1 MKNNVFKKL
10 VAALCATMLLGTAG
24 CWNAAA
30 EDAANQEAS
39 TETVEEAPAETEA
52 EAEAQD
58 QTDTE
63 EINESETPLADEAT
77 KTGEDGKITI
87 VDQLGKTIELD
98 GVPERVCTTIMPFP
112 YIFYAVVGNND
123 NLIGCNPSSIVAYE
137 DSALQYMYPEL
148 ANAETSFVDTSF
160 VVNVEEL
167 IKLKPDVVFQWNYM
181 DDEIKKM
188 EDAGI
193 KVIALQYG
201 SIEDLETWINIIATM
216 MGKPERAEEL
226 ITYFHESVKEV
237 DDKLASLP
245 EDELSNVLLLSDDLK
260 VTGTG
265 FSDYWLSHSGAVSPS
280 ADLTGEALNVNME
293 QIYEWNP
300 DIIYIGNFT
309 PLQPSDLTENK
320 LEGEDWSVV
329 SAVKNGQVYKIP
341 IGGYRWDP
349 PGVETPLMIKWL
361 AKTQHPELFED
372 MDMYEEV
379 KEFYNDVYHFE
390 LTDEMLDDILGDTQ
404 N

>member
-1 MKNNVFKKL
+1 MKNKVFKRL
-10 VAALCATMLLGTAG
+10 AALVCSAMLLGTTACG
-24 CWNAAA
+24 STTADTAADTA
-30 EDAANQEAS
+30 SSEVVAS
-39 TETVEEAPAETEA
+39 TEA
-52 EAEAQD
+52 
-58 QTDTE
+58 TE
-63 EINESETPLADEAT
+63 ESTSGSSEEETASTENASRVN
-77 KTGEDGKITI
+77 EDGTITI

-98 GVPERVCTTIMPFP
+98 GVPERVVTTIMPFP

-123 NLIGCNPSSIVAYE
+123 NLVGCNPSSIVAYN
-137 DSALQYMYPEL
+137 DSALKYMYPEL
-148 ANAETSFVDTSF
+148 ADASTDFVDTSF

-167 IKLKPDVVFQWNYM
+167 IKLQPDVVFQWNYM

-201 SIEDLETWINIIATM
+201 SIEDLETWIQIIATM
-216 MGKPERAEEL
+216 MGKEERGQEL
-226 ITYFHESVKEV
+226 IQYFHESVDEV
-237 DDKLASLP
+237 DAALADLSE
-245 EDELSNVLLLSDDLK
+245 EDYSNVLILSDDMK

-265 FSDYWLSHSGAVSPS
+265 FSSYWLEHSGAVNP
-280 ADLTGEALNVNME
+280 AGDLSGEALNINME
-293 QIYEWNP
+293 QVYEWNP
-300 DIIYIGNFT
+300 SIIYIGNFT
-309 PLQPSDLTENK
+309 DLQPSDLLENK

-329 SAVKNGQVYKIP
+329 DAVQNGQVYKIP

-361 AKTQHPELFED
+361 AKIQHPEAFED

-379 KEFYNDVYHFE
+379 REFYETVYDFE
-390 LTDEMLDDILGDTQ
+390 LTDEMLDEILGDTQ

>member
-1 MKNNVFKKL
+1 MKNKVFKRL
-10 VAALCATMLLGTAG
+10 AALVCSAMLLGTTACG
-24 CWNAAA
+24 STTA
-30 EDAANQEAS
+30 ETATDTASSEVVAS
-39 TETVEEAPAETEA
+39 TEA
-52 EAEAQD
+52 
-58 QTDTE
+58 TE
-63 EINESETPLADEAT
+63 ESTSGSSEEETASTENASRVN
-77 KTGEDGKITI
+77 EDGTITI

-98 GVPERVCTTIMPFP
+98 GVPERVVTTIMPFP

-123 NLIGCNPSSIVAYE
+123 NLVGCNPSSIVAYN
-137 DSALQYMYPEL
+137 DSALKYMYPEL
-148 ANAETSFVDTSF
+148 ADASTDFVDTSF

-167 IKLKPDVVFQWNYM
+167 IKLQPDVVFQWNYM

-201 SIEDLETWINIIATM
+201 SIEDLETWIQIIATM
-216 MGKPERAEEL
+216 MGKEERGQEL
-226 ITYFHESVKEV
+226 IQYFHESVDEV
-237 DDKLASLP
+237 DAALADLSV
-245 EDELSNVLLLSDDLK
+245 EDYSNVLILSDDMK

-265 FSDYWLSHSGAVSPS
+265 FSSYWLEHSGAVNP
-280 ADLTGEALNVNME
+280 AGDLSGEALNINME
-293 QIYEWNP
+293 QVYEWNP
-300 DIIYIGNFT
+300 SIIYIGNFT
-309 PLQPSDLTENK
+309 DLQPSDLLENK

-329 SAVKNGQVYKIP
+329 DAVQNGQVYKIP

-361 AKTQHPELFED
+361 AKIQHPEAFED

-379 KEFYNDVYHFE
+379 REFYETVYDFE
-390 LTDEMLDDILGDTQ
+390 LTDEMLDEILGDTQ

>member
-10 VAALCATMLLGTAG
+10 VAVLCATVFLGTVG
-24 CWNAAA
+24 CGNTPAPESTAA
-30 EDAANQEAS
+30 EETAASEDAQQAEIKEE
-39 TETVEEAPAETEA
+39 ETPLSDSA
-52 EAEAQD
+52 
-58 QTDTE
+58 
-63 EINESETPLADEAT
+63 ESETSADSVTTAESA
-77 KTGEDGKITI
+77 DGKITI

-98 GVPERVCTTIMPFP
+98 GVPKRVATTIMPFP

-123 NLIGCNPSSIVAYE
+123 NLVGCNPSSIVAYN
-137 DSALQYMYPEL
+137 DSALKYMYPEL
-148 ANAETSFVDTSF
+148 ANADTSFVDTSF

-216 MGKPERAEEL
+216 MGKPERAQEL
-226 ITYFHESVKEV
+226 ITYFHDSVKEV
-237 DDKLASLP
+237 DDKLAGLSK
-245 EDELSNVLLLSDDLK
+245 DDFSNVLLLSDDMK

-265 FSDYWLSHSGAVSPS
+265 FSTYWLEHSGAISPS
-280 ADLTGEALNVNME
+280 SDLSGEALNVNME

-309 PLQPSDLTENK
+309 SLQPSDLLENK

-329 SAVKNGQVYKIP
+329 SAVQKGHVYKIP

-361 AKTQHPELFED
+361 AKTQHPDLFED
-372 MDMYEEV
+372 MDMNEEV
-379 KEFYNDVYHFE
+379 KEFYKDVYNFD
-390 LTDEMLDDILGDTQ
+390 LTQEMLDDILGDTQ

>member
-1 MKNNVFKKL
+1 MKNKVFKRL
-10 VAALCATMLLGTAG
+10 AALVCSAMLLGTTACG
-24 CWNAAA
+24 NTTAEKAADTA
-30 EDAANQEAS
+30 SSEVVAS
-39 TETVEEAPAETEA
+39 TEA
-52 EAEAQD
+52 
-58 QTDTE
+58 TE
-63 EINESETPLADEAT
+63 ESTSGSSEEETASTENASRVN
-77 KTGEDGKITI
+77 EDGTITI

-98 GVPERVCTTIMPFP
+98 GVPERVVTTIMPFP

-123 NLIGCNPSSIVAYE
+123 NLVGCNPSSIVAYN
-137 DSALQYMYPEL
+137 DSALKYMYPEL
-148 ANAETSFVDTSF
+148 ADASTDFVDTSF

-167 IKLKPDVVFQWNYM
+167 IKLQPDVVFQWNYM

-201 SIEDLETWINIIATM
+201 SIEDLETWIQIIATM
-216 MGKPERAEEL
+216 MGKEERGQEL
-226 ITYFHESVKEV
+226 IQYFHESVDEV
-237 DDKLASLP
+237 DAALADLSE
-245 EDELSNVLLLSDDLK
+245 EDYSNVLILSDDMK

-265 FSDYWLSHSGAVSPS
+265 FSSYWLEHSGAVNP
-280 ADLTGEALNVNME
+280 AGDLSGEALNINME
-293 QIYEWNP
+293 QVYEWNP
-300 DIIYIGNFT
+300 SIIYIGNFT
-309 PLQPSDLTENK
+309 DLQPSDLLENK

-329 SAVKNGQVYKIP
+329 DAVQNGQVYKIP

-361 AKTQHPELFED
+361 AKIQHPEAFED

-379 KEFYNDVYHFE
+379 REFYETVYDFE
-390 LTDEMLDDILGDTQ
+390 LTDEMLDEILGDTQ

>member
-10 VAALCATMLLGTAG
+10 VAVLCATVFLGTVG
-24 CWNAAA
+24 CGNTSAPENTAA
-30 EDAANQEAS
+30 EETAASEDVQQAEIKEE
-39 TETVEEAPAETEA
+39 ETPLSDSADSETS
-52 EAEAQD
+52 
-58 QTDTE
+58 
-63 EINESETPLADEAT
+63 ESETSAEST
-77 KTGEDGKITI
+77 DGKITI

-98 GVPERVCTTIMPFP
+98 GVPERVATTIMPFP

-123 NLIGCNPSSIVAYE
+123 NLVGCNPSSIVAYN
-137 DSALQYMYPEL
+137 DSALKYMYPEL
-148 ANAETSFVDTSF
+148 ANADTSFVDTSF

-216 MGKPERAEEL
+216 MGKPERAQEL
-226 ITYFHESVKEV
+226 ITYFHDSVKEV
-237 DDKLASLP
+237 DDKLAGLSK
-245 EDELSNVLLLSDDLK
+245 DDFSNVLLLSDDMK

-265 FSDYWLSHSGAVSPS
+265 FSTYWLEHSGAISPS
-280 ADLTGEALNVNME
+280 SDLSGEALNVNME

-309 PLQPSDLTENK
+309 SLQPSDLLENK

-329 SAVKNGQVYKIP
+329 SAVQKGQVYKIP

-361 AKTQHPELFED
+361 AKTQHPDLFED
-372 MDMYEEV
+372 MDMNEEV
-379 KEFYNDVYHFE
+379 KEFYKDVYNFD
-390 LTDEMLDDILGDTQ
+390 LTQEMLDDILGDTQ